1 MESSKATYWQAWEE
15 AMNELK
21 KVDEDAFKWL
31 QSHSI
36 TIGAKSMFKS
46 DG

>member
-1 MESSKATYWQAWEE
+1 
-15 AMNELK
+15 MNKLK